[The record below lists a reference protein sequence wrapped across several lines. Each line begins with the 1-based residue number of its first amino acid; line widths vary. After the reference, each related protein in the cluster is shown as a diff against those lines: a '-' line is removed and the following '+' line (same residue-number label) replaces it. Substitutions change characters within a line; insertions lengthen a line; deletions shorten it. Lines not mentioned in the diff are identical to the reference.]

1 MMSTNFDYL
10 LEVNLLEK
18 HEPLTND
25 EKVKLTIMEDNKAS
39 IDWAKKPGSSSRM
52 KHLETDLLWIKRAVR
67 DRLIKLQYI
76 PTKEQLA
83 DAFTKALAPALF
95 FALIS
100 NFMFYFKV

>member
-1 MMSTNFDYL
+1 MSTNFDYL

-76 PTKEQLA
+76 PTNEQSA
-83 DAFTKALAPALF
+83 DPFIEALAPTLF